1 MSLWPCQPSRPAL
14 ERVDTAAGRSAGG
27 VSLGDAA
34 RRSAA
39 DDRSDARRGDGA
51 ADDDRQ
57 RSQRLAAA
65 KQFDLDGQIG

>member
-1 MSLWPCQPSRPAL
+1 MSLWPRRTFGRHDKA
-14 ERVDTAAGRSAGG
+14 VGRSAGG
-27 VSLGDAA
+27 LSLGDAA
-34 RRSAA
+34 RRGAA
-39 DDRSDARRGDGA
+39 DARSDARRGDG

>member
-1 MSLWPCQPSRPAL
+1 MSLWPRQPSRPAL

-51 ADDDRQ
+51 ADDRQ